1 MARSPRAQRAP
12 REPAIVPA
20 DPLAETN
27 RAPGL
32 LPLSGLAT
40 GGARQ
45 SLVDVAYEAL
55 RDAITSGALLPGT
68 RLREAALARHFS
80 ISTTPVRE
88 ALRRLDREG
97 LVRLSPNRGAIV
109 AEFDLREILDLFEIR
124 EVLECRA
131 VRRAAG
137 QPSRDVHTAQAALS
151 QAAKQV
157 VLRDRVEWNRLEVAF
172 HRAINELSGNFE
184 LAGLTERIHRTVQ
197 GLCVRCMREPIY
209 GPDKLRLMQSQ
220 HQAILEAVRDGNV
233 RDAEA
238 RARNHIHDIRDAIA
252 EALGSEGGPV
262 RGGT

>member
-1 MARSPRAQRAP
+1 MASRPELLQ
-12 REPAIVPA
+12 
-20 DPLAETN
+20 LA
-27 RAPGL
+27 
-32 LPLSGLAT
+32 GLAT

-55 RDAITSGALLPGT
+55 REAITSGALLPGT
-68 RLREAALARHFS
+68 RLREAALASHFS

-137 QPSRDVHTAQAALS
+137 QAARDVHKAQAVLS
-151 QAAKQV
+151 QAARQV

-172 HRAINELSGNFE
+172 HRAINELSGNVE
-184 LAGLTERIHRTVQ
+184 LAELTERIHRTVQ
-197 GLCVRCMREPIY
+197 GMCVRCMREPIY
-209 GPDKLRLMQSQ
+209 GPEKLLLMQSQ
-220 HQAILEAVRDGNV
+220 HQDVLEAVQHGHV

-238 RARNHIHDIRDAIA
+238 RARNHIHYIRDSVA
-252 EALGSEGGPV
+252 EALGSEGDSV
-262 RGGT
+262 R

>member
-1 MARSPRAQRAP
+1 MAPRSRAQRAA
-12 REPAIVPA
+12 RPAIVAA
-20 DPLAETN
+20 DPSAEPDRTA
-27 RAPGL
+27 RL

-40 GGARQ
+40 GGTRQ

-137 QPSRDVHTAQAALS
+137 QPARDVHRAQAALA

-157 VLRDRVEWNRLEVAF
+157 ARRDRVEWNRLEVAF
-172 HRAINELSGNFE
+172 HRAINELSGNIE
-184 LAGLTERIHRTVQ
+184 LAELTERIHRTVQ
-197 GLCVRCMREPIY
+197 GMCVRCMREPIY
-209 GPDKLRLMQSQ
+209 GPEKLRLMHSQ
-220 HQAILEAVRDGNV
+220 HQAILQAVRDGNV
-233 RDAEA
+233 REAEA
-238 RARNHIHDIRDAIA
+238 RARDHIHDIRDAIA
-252 EALGSEGGPV
+252 EALGSEGGSVP
-262 RGGT
+262 R